1 MNKRERM
8 KYYQNHINKVLDDD
22 KFNHYIICQIDSLL
36 ELFNIPIED
45 VDEDWEYWENGD
57 CIDVN
62 NMFIKSISKM
72 MIDYNNR
79 QKQN

>member
-8 KYYQNHINKVLDDD
+8 KYYQNHINKVLDSNQ
-22 KFNHYIICQIDSLL
+22 FNHYIVCQIDSLI
-36 ELFNIPIED
+36 ELFNLPIGD
-45 VDEDWEYWENGD
+45 IDEDWEYWENGD